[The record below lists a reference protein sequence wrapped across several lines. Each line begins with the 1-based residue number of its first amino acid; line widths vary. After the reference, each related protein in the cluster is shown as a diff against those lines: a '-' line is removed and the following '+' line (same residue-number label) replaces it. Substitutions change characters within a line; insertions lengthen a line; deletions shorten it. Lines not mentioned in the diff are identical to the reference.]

1 MAKKIF
7 SGIPD
12 GRKHYVV
19 GGKTKKKAY
28 ENMVESKAFWGSYSS
43 FAKYMSDGSP
53 KSYAHAEPYED
64 VVFLVHDWCTN
75 KERYEKIWPK

>member
-1 MAKKIF
+1 MAKKVF

-12 GRKHYVV
+12 GRKYYVV

-28 ENMVESKAFWGSYSS
+28 ENMREARAFRWSYSS
-43 FAKYMSDGSP
+43 FSKYMSDSSD
-53 KSYAHAEPYED
+53 KSFEHCEPYED

-75 KERYEKIWPK
+75 KERYERIWPK